1 MGLRFAG
8 RGGLCTPWPAAL
20 RAVDAVQ
27 ADANRADSEFD
38 VDGVGA
44 DHFGDD
50 AGEDRARVVVG
61 ASGRR
66 VGVRCDARCYFSS
79 ANPGGGGGGAVE
91 GDGVLAAGAFAER
104 RDQRI
109 AEIGG
114 RVAVILQGDP
124 DGLGILTRSWAAVTS
139 PRRRERRCCDRRRRA
154 RSSPRRLPASVTRQ
168 MYPGASG
175 VSSRSRT
182 RVAAADWVLSSCAR

>member
-1 MGLRFAG
+1 MRFAG

-79 ANPGGGGGGAVE
+79 ANPGWRAAAARSKVTVCSQPALLQSVAISASLKSAVE
-91 GDGVLAAGAFAER
+91 
-104 RDQRI
+104 
-109 AEIGG
+109 
-114 RVAVILQGDP
+114 
-124 DGLGILTRSWAAVTS
+124 
-139 PRRRERRCCDRRRRA
+139 
-154 RSSPRRLPASVTRQ
+154 
-168 MYPGASG
+168 
-175 VSSRSRT
+175 SR
-182 RVAAADWVLSSCAR
+182 